1 MNEPVTNTPI
11 RAYFTQIRCATR
23 HRHSHP
29 HICRQSFLS
38 SNMCWVAGCRV
49 CLHELKHILTE
60 HPPPQLPP
68 RPINKPADGVHS
80 EIKGS
85 WRLANENIVNMFNQS
100 QSQTVWVIGGCQQS
114 RVPTCLPQEILWRK
128 SDHCWKESICFK
140 MTNNYYSFQLCKL
153 TCINVYQ
160 RH

>member
-29 HICRQSFLS
+29 YISRQSFLS

-49 CLHELKHILTE
+49 CLRERKHILTE
-60 HPPPQLPP
+60 HPLPHLPP

-100 QSQTVWVIGGCQQS
+100 QPQTVWVIAGCLQS
-114 RVPTCLPQEILWRK
+114 RVPTCLLQEILWRTAK
-128 SDHCWKESICFK
+128 NPSVLKWLITGKNPSVLKWRTII
-140 MTNNYYSFQLCKL
+140 TLLSYAN
-153 TCINVYQ
+153 
-160 RH
+160 

>member
-1 MNEPVTNTPI
+1 MNEPDTNTPI

-49 CLHELKHILTE
+49 CLRERKHILTE
-60 HPPPQLPP
+60 HPPPHLPP
-68 RPINKPADGVHS
+68 RPINKPADDVHS

-85 WRLANENIVNMFNQS
+85 RRLANENIVNTFNQS
-100 QSQTVWVIGGCQQS
+100 QSQAVWVIAGCLQS
-114 RVPTCLPQEILWRK
+114 RVPTCLLQEILWRK
-128 SDHCWKESICFK
+128 SDHYWKVNPCFK
-140 MTNNYYSFQLCKL
+140 MKKNYYFPKLCKL